1 MATIWKSKT
10 TGNTFTGTTVSSW
23 SRQQKFAM
31 IAGFGILGVL
41 LGISACSRQS
51 AKPALVSVSG
61 TAATPA
67 LPAMTTTAAAQPAPA
82 APKKAHRKRPAN
94 VTYRDTGSGL
104 AFVYPRQFKVTTGE
118 AAEPQFGEMG
128 KAPMNFVQPGG
139 ITVATVTVPAS
150 SYPGTD
156 FTTAFLNV
164 NLNRNLTEAQC
175 SQFAFVDKRDSDG
188 ETVAPEKVTIGS
200 KNMNVTDDF
209 SANALEQAEA
219 KYFHSYENG
228 DCYEY
233 VLGLGTAGYGTGT
246 VDPVNRDQVF
256 KKLEKIM
263 ATVKVHPDLPVQQ
276 VSEQQLAKQ
285 PTTGADPAKTEDSAK
300 TGESAKLVQPEKQ
313 TATTVTDPQPKQ

>member
-10 TGNTFTGTTVSSW
+10 TDNTFTGTTLSSW
-23 SRQQKFAM
+23 SRPQKIAM
-31 IAGFGILGVL
+31 IAGFGILGL
-41 LGISACSRQS
+41 FLGISACSKQS
-51 AKPALVSVSG
+51 TKPAPVSVS
-61 TAATPA
+61 TPA
-67 LPAMTTTAAAQPAPA
+67 TTTAPAVTTTAVAQPAPI
-82 APKKAHRKRPAN
+82 APKKVHRKRAAN
-94 VTYRDTGSGL
+94 VTYRDAGSGL
-104 AFVYPRQFKVTTGE
+104 SFVYPRQFKVTTGE

-139 ITVATVTVPAS
+139 ITVATVTVPSS

-156 FTTAFLNV
+156 FTTAFFNV
-164 NLNRNLTEAQC
+164 NLHRNLTEAQC

-188 ETVAPEKVTIGS
+188 ETVAPEKVTIGA

-233 VLGLGTAGYGTGT
+233 VLGLGTAGFGTGT
-246 VDPVNRDQVF
+246 VDAVDRDRVF

-263 ATVKVHPDLPVQQ
+263 ATVKVSPELPAQ
-276 VSEQQLAKQ
+276 ELAKQ
-285 PTTGADPAKTEDSAK
+285 SPKSTDSAKAEGSAK

-313 TATTVTDPQPKQ
+313 TANTPTDPQPKQ